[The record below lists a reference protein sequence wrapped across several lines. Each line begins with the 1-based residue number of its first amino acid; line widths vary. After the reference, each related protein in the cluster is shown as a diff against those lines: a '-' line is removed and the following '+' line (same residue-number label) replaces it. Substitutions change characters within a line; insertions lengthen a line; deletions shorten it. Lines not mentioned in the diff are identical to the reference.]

1 MKPVETEPSRGDGA
15 PRIPKYYRLKEALRD
30 EIAGLATGAPIAP
43 ERALSERFGV
53 SRTTVRQA
61 LQELTVEGRLV
72 RMQGR
77 GTFVAKPKMS
87 QTLQLTSYSQDIAAQ
102 GLRPASLLLDS
113 GYASAPPDVA
123 EHLGMPVEG
132 PVLRLER
139 LRLADEEPMA
149 LEVLYLDA
157 GRFPSLRAEIS
168 AETSLYELLRERH
181 GVELVEARETIET
194 ILASPAESALLQ
206 TGTGAP
212 LLLLTRASWDRERRP
227 VEFVRSLYRGDRY
240 RFVARLQRP

>member
-1 MKPVETEPSRGDGA
+1 MTGA
-15 PRIPKYYRLKEALRD
+15 AGLRVPKYYGLKESLRE
-30 EIAGLATGAPIAP
+30 EIAGLPEGAPIAP

-77 GTFVAKPKMS
+77 GTFVAKPKMT
-87 QTLQLTSYSQDIAAQ
+87 QTLQLTSYSQDMAAQ
-102 GLRPASLLLDS
+102 GLRPASMLLDS
-113 GYASAPPDVA
+113 RYSSALPDAA
-123 EHLGMPVEG
+123 EHFEIAVGA

-139 LRLADEEPMA
+139 LRLADDEPMA
-149 LEVLYLDA
+149 LETMYLDA
-157 GRFPSLRAEIS
+157 GRFPSLLADIS
-168 AETSLYELLRERH
+168 NATSVYELLRERY
-181 GVELVEARETIET
+181 GVELVQAVETIET
-194 ILASPAESALLQ
+194 VLASPAESALLE

-212 LLLLTRASWDRERRP
+212 LLLLTRATWDRDGRP

-240 RFVARLQRP
+240 RFLARLERP